1 MLQNITVFERD
12 SVPIAVAKLAIP
24 TVASM
29 IVTVFYNVVDTFFVG
44 QLGDPNQVA
53 AVSIATPVFLFVMAA
68 GNIFG
73 IGGSSFISRTL
84 GEKKFDKAKHI
95 SSFCFYGG
103 IITGIIAMIIFLL
116 YMDPILIASGAS
128 NNTIEYAR
136 QYFAVVA
143 WGAPFVVLA
152 TAYNNLIRGEGSA
165 KTSMTGMM
173 LGTVANIIL
182 DPIFILPE
190 LKIGTVVIPLLNMGV
205 TGAAIATVLGNIIS
219 VIYFLAFIRSGKSIL
234 SLRPGDFRIGEGIFT
249 GVIAIGLPASLNN
262 VLMSLSNIMMNKML
276 VQYGDIAVASMGI
289 AMKANMLVVFIQLG
303 LAAGIQPLTGYNYGA
318 KNYTRMKSVMK
329 FAMVCNVI
337 IGTIL
342 TVVYILYAN
351 RIVSLFIANKEVI
364 DTGTMIL
371 RALMVSN
378 PILGVM
384 FTFTFT
390 FQAMG
395 KAVQSLILSISRQGF
410 VFIPM
415 LFIGRALAGLNG
427 IVYAQPV
434 ADLVSICMSV
444 WMFLVMNK
452 NFSTQDN
459 QSPDT
464 YTM

>member
-1 MLQNITVFERD
+1 MLHTRVFEKD
-12 SVPIAVAKLAIP
+12 PVPRAVAKLAIP

-53 AVSIATPVFLFVMAA
+53 AVSIATPVFLFTMAT

-73 IGGSSFISRTL
+73 IGGSSFISRSL
-84 GEKKFDKAKHI
+84 GERKLDRAEHI

-103 IITGIIAMIIFLL
+103 IVTGLIATVIFLL
-116 YMDPILIASGAS
+116 FMDSILIASGAS
-128 NNTIEYAR
+128 SYTIVYAR
-136 QYFAVVA
+136 QYLSVVA
-143 WGAPFVVLA
+143 CGAPFVVLA
-152 TAYNNLIRGEGSA
+152 TAYNNLIRGEGAA
-165 KTSMTGMM
+165 KTSMAGMM

-182 DPIFILPE
+182 DPIFILPD
-190 LKIGTVVIPLLNMGV
+190 LKIGNFVIPLLGMGV
-205 TGAAIATVLGNIIS
+205 TGAAIATVLGNMIS
-219 VIYFLAFIRSGKSIL
+219 VVYFLIFIRSGRSIL
-234 SLRPGDFRIGEGIFT
+234 SLRPADFKIGGGIFT

-303 LAAGIQPLTGYNYGA
+303 LAAGIQPLIGYNYGA
-318 KNYTRMKSVMK
+318 KNYARMKSIMK
-329 FAMVCNVI
+329 FAMLCNVT

-342 TVVYILYAN
+342 TGIYVIYA
-351 RIVSLFIANKEVI
+351 REIVNLFIENREVI
-364 DTGTMIL
+364 DTGTLML

-384 FTFTFT
+384 FVFTFT

-395 KAVQSLILSISRQGF
+395 KAVQPLILSISRQGF

-415 LFIGRALAGLNG
+415 LFIGRAFAGLNG
-427 IVYAQPV
+427 VIFAQPV
-434 ADLVSICMSV
+434 ADFVSIFISLG
-444 WMFLVMNK
+444 MFLAISR
-452 NFSTQDN
+452 NFSTADQKYAGLR
-459 QSPDT
+459 QIT
-464 YTM
+464 